1 MYICSGFLVIGGD
14 FLYLWSFRLY
24 LGALSCIYIF
34 WLMMYCVWIIHVRGI
49 YIDLY
54 MFLVSHCLLIYIYEV
69 IHDICLYFVLCEIKK
84 LFLFY
89 LYFPHM
95 RLCVC

>member
-1 MYICSGFLVIGGD
+1 MLQCVFTFLAYNV
-14 FLYLWSFRLY
+14 FLFFDW
-24 LGALSCIYIF
+24 
-34 WLMMYCVWIIHVRGI
+34 VVHDRGR

-84 LFLFY
+84 LFCFACIFHTY
-89 LYFPHM
+89 VYAFVECF
-95 RLCVC
+95 RKYTG

>member
-1 MYICSGFLVIGGD
+1 MLQCVFTFLAYNV
-14 FLYLWSFRLY
+14 FLFFDW
-24 LGALSCIYIF
+24 
-34 WLMMYCVWIIHVRGI
+34 VVHDRGR

-84 LFLFY
+84 FFLFY
-89 LYFPHM
+89 LYFQHM
-95 RLCVC
+95 RLCIC

>member
-1 MYICSGFLVIGGD
+1 MELVELKIVSRCFIKYLHFFFL
-14 FLYLWSFRLY
+14 
-24 LGALSCIYIF
+24 
-34 WLMMYCVWIIHVRGI
+34 LMIYCVWIIHVRGRC
-49 YIDLY
+49 IDLY

-69 IHDICLYFVLCEIKK
+69 IHDICLYFVVCEIKK
-84 LFLFY
+84 LFLFC

>member
-1 MYICSGFLVIGGD
+1 M
-14 FLYLWSFRLY
+14 YLWSFRLY
-24 LGALSCIYIF
+24 LGASSCIYIF
-34 WLMMYCVWIIHVRGI
+34 WLMMYCVWIIHVRGR

-69 IHDICLYFVLCEIKK
+69 IHDICLYFVVCEIKK
-84 LFLFY
+84 LFLFC